1 MQDMPTKSNIRL
13 WPGLDL
19 CDYKNYIS
27 LQDKFLKKLNNENYR
42 KIKIR
47 LGSNLRQTSTNNLLD
62 FEKKTWLKNHPNLR
76 YETREDNIYSSLE
89 NSYLTIITSVTSTLL
104 LECINFNIPFLI
116 LTPKY
121 DQILQS
127 KVTKDFNKLEKIKYC
142 ILVQKQFHRS

>member
-1 MQDMPTKSNIRL
+1 MAWI
-13 WPGLDL
+13 DL

-76 YETREDNIYSSLE
+76 YETREANIYSSLE

-116 LTPKY
+116 LTLNTIIFCNQKS
-121 DQILQS
+121 QKILIS
-127 KVTKDFNKLEKIKYC
+127 
-142 ILVQKQFHRS
+142 

>member
-47 LGSNLRQTSTNNLLD
+47 LGSNLRQTLL
-62 FEKKTWLKNHPNLR
+62 
-76 YETREDNIYSSLE
+76 
-89 NSYLTIITSVTSTLL
+89 II
-104 LECINFNIPFLI
+104 FLI
-116 LTPKY
+116 LKKKHGSKII
-121 DQILQS
+121 QI
-127 KVTKDFNKLEKIKYC
+127 
-142 ILVQKQFHRS
+142 